1 MYKNILV
8 ATDGTKFSSAAIA
21 EAANLAKQLG
31 SKLVLFYAAPHLHLP
46 ALSEGLSAP
55 ARTDER
61 KTAIKDMD
69 AEAEKV
75 LASAATSVN
84 LDGVTVERQFTVGG
98 SPYEEIIQ
106 AAKVFK
112 CDLIIM
118 GSHGRSGVSAVLLGS
133 VTNKVLTHST
143 IPVMVVR

>member
-21 EAANLAKQLG
+21 EAANLAKTLG

-61 KTAIKDMD
+61 DTSIKDMD

-84 LDGVTVERQFTVGG
+84 LEGVTVERQFTVGG

-118 GSHGRSGVSAVLLGS
+118 GSHGRSGMSAVLLGS
-133 VTNKVLTHST
+133 VTHKVLIHTT